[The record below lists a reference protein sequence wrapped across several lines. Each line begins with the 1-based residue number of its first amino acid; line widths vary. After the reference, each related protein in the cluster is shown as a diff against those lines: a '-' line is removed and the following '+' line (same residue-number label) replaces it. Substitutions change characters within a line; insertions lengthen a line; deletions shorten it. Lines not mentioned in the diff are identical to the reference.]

1 MGLTSEIQADIAAAF
16 DTDLA
21 DAVQEFT
28 GKRVIV
34 GQLDPVTDTQTSTTI
49 EYSGRGVF
57 SDYDTKEV
65 DGLNILRTDTKLI
78 ALQNEVTEIPAIGD
92 KISGLF
98 DVINVGKDPADCTY
112 QIQLRKV

>member
-21 DAVQEFT
+21 DAVQDFT

-34 GQLDPVTDTQTSTTI
+34 GQLDPVTDTQTSTDI
-49 EYSGRGVF
+49 EYTGRGVF

-65 DGLNILRTDTKLI
+65 DGFNILRTDTKLI
-78 ALQNEVTEIPAIGD
+78 ALQNEVTAIPAIGD

-98 DVINVGKDPADCTY
+98 DVINVGRDPANCIY
-112 QIQLRKV
+112 ELQLRKV

>member
-1 MGLTSEIQADIAAAF
+1 MGLQAEIQADIAAAF

-21 DAVQEFT
+21 DAVQDFT

-49 EYSGRGVF
+49 EYTGRGVF
-57 SDYDTKEV
+57 ADYETNEV
-65 DGLNILRTDTKLI
+65 DGIKILRTDTKLI

-92 KISGLF
+92 KINGLF
-98 DVINVGKDPADCTY
+98 DVINVGSDPADVSLT
-112 QIQLRKV
+112 IQLRKV